1 LENCPGDFSDHWMHF
16 MKPLSGYTKPYAV
29 LGHPIGHTLSPVMHN
44 ASIQSLG
51 LDAIY
56 MALDVAPENLM
67 HVLPAM
73 QQMGFGGVNLTI
85 PLKEVAYRG
94 LKQLDESASLLG
106 AVNTVQFKDGVM
118 IGHNTDGYGFLKAME
133 EAFGES
139 ISGASVFVLGCGGAG
154 RAVALM
160 AAGAGAAKIALADI
174 DQQKLNSVREELRRT
189 YRDVQINMAS
199 DPSDQIAACL
209 SADVVVQATPVGMKQ
224 TDQPLIGSDAFRK
237 GQRAFD
243 LIYMYPETVFMKQ
256 ARIGGARTA
265 NGLGML
271 LHQGARAFSI
281 WTGNQPDIEAMRN
294 ALKAAVYK

>member
-1 LENCPGDFSDHWMHF
+1 
-16 MKPLSGYTKPYAV
+16 MKQLSGYTKPYAV

-44 ASIQSLG
+44 ASMQSLG

-56 MALDVAPENLM
+56 VALDVAPEKLM
-67 HVLPAM
+67 TVLPAM
-73 QQMGFGGVNLTI
+73 RDMGFGGVNLTI
-85 PLKEVAYRG
+85 PLKEVAFRG
-94 LKQLDESASLLG
+94 LKKLDESARLLG
-106 AVNTVQFKDGVM
+106 AVNTVQFKDGEIV
-118 IGHNTDGYGFLKAME
+118 GHNTDGYGFLKAME
-133 EAFGES
+133 ESFGES

-174 DQQKLNSVREELRRT
+174 DEQKLKSVREELHRMYAAVHVT
-189 YRDVQINMAS
+189 MAS
-199 DPSDQIAACL
+199 DPSDQMAACL
-209 SADVVVQATPVGMKQ
+209 SADVIVQATPVGMKQ
-224 TDQPLIGSDAFRK
+224 TDQPLISSDAFRK

-281 WTGNQPDIEAMRN
+281 WTGTDPDIEAMRN
-294 ALKAAVYK
+294 ALKAAVYTS